1 VRCFGGIGQ
10 YSSLAALAALPVAAW
25 EFVAG
30 RLAGRQRLP
39 ALPHHHR
46 NTRSRHRARPPR
58 RHCLTPDPWWC
69 AGSARRGTRP
79 LTDRRSQWITRPGYV
94 SGLEIAQQM
103 GSYGPI
109 VILYMLPFAAA
120 MVLLAVRLWQ
130 AATSPERPG
139 RTLEPAGV
147 PA

>member
-1 VRCFGGIGQ
+1 
-10 YSSLAALAALPVAAW
+10 
-25 EFVAG
+25 
-30 RLAGRQRLP
+30 
-39 ALPHHHR
+39 
-46 NTRSRHRARPPR
+46 
-58 RHCLTPDPWWC
+58 
-69 AGSARRGTRP
+69 
-79 LTDRRSQWITRPGYV
+79 
-94 SGLEIAQQM
+94 M